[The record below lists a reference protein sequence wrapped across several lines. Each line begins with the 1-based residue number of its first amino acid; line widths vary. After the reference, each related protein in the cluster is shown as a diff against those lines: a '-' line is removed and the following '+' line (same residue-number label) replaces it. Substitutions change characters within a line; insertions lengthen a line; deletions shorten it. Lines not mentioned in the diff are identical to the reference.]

1 MKQIAFYITMILLFA
16 ACQNKKNSSS
26 GGIET
31 PPENTL
37 LPLKGAFNARDLG
50 GIETKDGHT
59 IKWKKVFRSDEL
71 GNLTEQDWEYLQKI
85 PLVSIVDFRS
95 STEIDTSPDKAPSSI
110 ASYPLSI
117 NPGNLTVTDYN
128 FWMDKDFDAEDFMK
142 NLNLQLVSDSVSI
155 GQYREFFR
163 ILQQPESVPLLFHCT
178 AGKDRTGM
186 GAALFLA
193 ALGVDEETIYSNYL
207 ESNKNLE
214 GKYAKMLEEHPEAEK
229 MFGVQRSYLETG
241 LSYVKETYGSIENY
255 LTEVLA
261 VDIDK
266 LKELYLSEKE

>member
-1 MKQIAFYITMILLFA
+1 
-16 ACQNKKNSSS
+16 
-26 GGIET
+26 
-31 PPENTL
+31 
-37 LPLKGAFNARDLG
+37 
-50 GIETKDGHT
+50 
-59 IKWKKVFRSDEL
+59 
-71 GNLTEQDWEYLQKI
+71 
-85 PLVSIVDFRS
+85 
-95 STEIDTSPDKAPSSI
+95 
-110 ASYPLSI
+110 
-117 NPGNLTVTDYN
+117 
-128 FWMDKDFDAEDFMK
+128 
-142 NLNLQLVSDSVSI
+142 
-155 GQYREFFR
+155 
-163 ILQQPESVPLLFHCT
+163 LFHCT